1 MGDPGRWSVAFSGMA
16 APVPEYNWSGNYQYR
31 ATTVHHPANRDELRR
46 LVAGAPS
53 VHALGSRHSFTAIG
67 DATELIAL
75 DRMGEQ
81 VTIDRQASTV
91 TVPAATTYAE
101 LAHTLNSQGLALAN
115 MASLPHISV
124 GGAIATATHGSG
136 ERLGNLATSVTGLEL
151 VTSSGDVVVSQRGDR
166 DFDGLV
172 VGLGALGV
180 VTRVTLAVEPYYEAS
195 QLVYEEMAWE
205 ALFDH
210 FEEIEAAGNSVSVFH
225 RLGERTEQLWVKRH
239 APTEDCPS
247 EMFGARLAT
256 AHRNPVTG
264 ADPVNATPQLGE
276 VGPWS
281 ERLPHFRSGFTPS
294 WGEEI
299 HSEAFV
305 ARDDGIAAIR
315 ILRELADE
323 IRPLLLVGELR
334 AVAADSLW
342 LSPEY
347 GRDTIALH
355 FTWRRDQRAVEQAV
369 ATVESALK
377 PLGVRSHW
385 GKVTSLRAADLEP
398 LYERLSDFR
407 RLRDDLDPRGAFVN
421 DWLRAHLL
429 GDPRGA

>member
-1 MGDPGRWSVAFSGMA
+1 MA
-16 APVPEYNWSGNYQYR
+16 ARAPEYNWSGNYQYH
-31 ATTVHHPANRDELRR
+31 ATTVHHPASQDELRR
-46 LVAGAPS
+46 LVAAAPS
-53 VHALGSRHSFTAIG
+53 VHVLGSRHSFTAIG

-75 DRMGEQ
+75 DRIGGQ
-81 VTIDRQASTV
+81 LTIDRDASTV

-101 LAHTLNSQGLALAN
+101 LADALSAEGLALAN

-136 ERLGNLATSVTGLEL
+136 ERLGNLATSVTGVEL
-151 VTSSGDVVVSQRGDR
+151 ITSPGEVVASQRGDR

-180 VTRVTLAVEPYYEAS
+180 VTQVTLAVEPYYEAS
-195 QLVYEEMAWE
+195 QVVYEGMEWD
-205 ALFDH
+205 ALFEH
-210 FEEIEAAGNSVSVFH
+210 FDEIEAAGDSVSVFH
-225 RLGERTEQLWVKRH
+225 RLGERTEQVWVKRH
-239 APTEDCPS
+239 APAEDAPP
-247 EMFGARLAT
+247 ELFGARAAN
-256 AHRNPVTG
+256 AHRSPVAG

-294 WGEEI
+294 SGAEI
-299 HSEAFV
+299 QSEAFV
-305 ARDDGIAAIR
+305 ARGDGIAAIR
-315 ILRELADE
+315 TLRELADD
-323 IRPLLLVGELR
+323 IRPLLLVCELR

-355 FTWRRDQRAVEQAV
+355 FTWRRDQRSVEEAV

-377 PLGVRSHW
+377 PFGARSHW
-385 GKVTSLRAADLEP
+385 GKVTSLRAADLAP
-398 LYERLSDFR
+398 LYERLGDFR

-421 DWLRAHLL
+421 DWLRAHVL
-429 GDPRGA
+429 GDSGA